1 MNLGISDITSI
12 IQAVAMVIGTIY
24 AALTFHR
31 LLAGAKSTPISSA
44 DPRATVIGKSVNIR
58 RVVVIIST
66 LVVLGWV
73 AAAFTYLTRP
83 MTQTVQ
89 GYTKTELDDYA
100 AKKVDAATKPLK
112 QQLDQAN
119 NELETLRR
127 SGVDMTKVVAGLRAQ
142 IAQLQSDTPISVDK
156 LPTSMRVSFNG
167 TDTVIRTDDKN
178 IAAWTPILEWHDQ
191 PFLLRQTP
199 VLALILVFKKPV
211 TFDEIYVEDVGT
223 GTSITVDTV
232 MDSHFAVV
240 QFSTRY
246 MNGLVDIIARK
257 KRAK

>member
-31 LLAGAKSTPISSA
+31 LLAGAKSTPIPLLTDSNRIRE
-44 DPRATVIGKSVNIR
+44 PVNIR
-58 RVVVIIST
+58 RVVVIINT

-142 IAQLQSDTPISVDK
+142 IAQLQSDTPISVDNK

-167 TDTVIRTDDKN
+167 TDTVIR
-178 IAAWTPILEWHDQ
+178 Q
-191 PFLLRQTP
+191 PPR
-199 VLALILVFKKPV
+199 
-211 TFDEIYVEDVGT
+211 
-223 GTSITVDTV
+223 
-232 MDSHFAVV
+232 
-240 QFSTRY
+240 
-246 MNGLVDIIARK
+246 
-257 KRAK
+257 